1 MTQDTTNLGV
11 EVSDGGTS
19 KETQKRILDLK
30 EVIKATSQA
39 ARDARKELKAMEG
52 EGGGTAGSRKIAN
65 DISNYSKQR
74 GVAALTGAS
83 GRDFANQAQGLDGIV
98 RLYATYAANV
108 FALGAAFRGLGQAM
122 DTQNMVKG
130 LDQLGASVGRN
141 LGGLSQRVSE
151 LTGGAISMREAMQAV
166 ALTSSGGMS
175 AKNIERLAGVARSAS
190 LALGVAMPDAISRLS
205 RGITKLEPELLD
217 ELGIMT
223 RLEPA
228 TQAYARQLGK
238 TVTQLTDFERR
249 QAFANAVLAE
259 GEAKFGAITNLETN
273 PYDKLV
279 SSLKNLA
286 QEGAE
291 VVNKVLA
298 PLANF
303 LSQSPAL
310 LGGGVLALLSSV
322 IKRAIPEI
330 GEFKSQLS
338 DAVNK
343 AAELAKVRAKEANEA
358 ELRMT
363 RVAKQ
368 QAEERADI
376 QIAAVSRAEEAVKN
390 LQNNS
395 IKSLKT
401 ANSVLNKLTAT
412 GKVDEFDLR
421 ALEATAKRREHA
433 KKPEE
438 AKAYRD
444 VAAAVK
450 EYAAA
455 HEAAVIQIEREQQ
468 AIVKQQ
474 QASKTSIAGLTRAL
488 AIAAE
493 EEAIKKSIVSNA
505 AYNASL
511 IGIAKASVIM
521 KEEIASSTLT
531 LSLWGRT
538 VLQAQGYAAMFAGV
552 LSTIGNAVTKL
563 TGIVAWV
570 GTIISLFSILDTV
583 FAGSRK
589 ELERFNKAS
598 DNVNSSIENINRTV
612 TQLERSM
619 TSGTING
626 ITSMGNAIDDLNNN
640 VIELIDSFQKAR
652 KELSSNAW
660 NLAINGIAG
669 IFGGGIQKNFE
680 KDLSSSIKGALSILA
695 NSPLKG
701 EAERTFKDILEINT
715 LDIESINTAVSK
727 LSNVG
732 IAKLQEAI
740 SNFSKESSNSS
751 SRVQNFKQALDA
763 STRAYQQ
770 FIQSTSNTSP
780 LFKVG
785 ATLQNLG
792 VSMFQ
797 SSQEVKLGVAEINAA
812 INHIAEVPE
821 AGIIFGNKF
830 IEDLVSIREEFM
842 GQNKAIS
849 AYRKSINELDKEITN
864 SKFAKFK
871 SISPEN
877 LSKEAIAGLEKL
889 KQLTKDKEEIEKG
902 VTLLSEQQSEK
913 ARRLF
918 NDGLNA
924 AFTRGSELIRVSLG
938 QAMEKGAIAIGKAA
952 LAGLTGA
959 QRAETE
965 NALAKQEL
973 DIQLRAIKTN
983 VDVILSQALLRAS
996 LDKNTA
1002 AANLASARQ
1011 AGKTDQ
1017 EIKTLESVQEASD
1030 IFYNIIKE
1038 GQTPNFSN
1046 ISKLTSNP
1054 DVIDRV
1060 RISGIADSQRLAE
1073 QNEAKVLLDAQR
1085 QALGISGAINIRSGQ
1100 LEDTQKLISLQ
1111 QQVIQNDSQRVN
1123 IINSL
1128 VGLTSEV
1135 TAKAQAE
1142 ADRNNLLLKQR
1153 SELLAID
1160 TAIANAGGNDA
1171 EVRKQEEF
1179 RLLVLSRHERELDLQ
1194 LLTSSQRV
1202 IQASVEN
1209 LVRQLELTKAI
1220 NDNNYRMGI
1229 AQVDILNAENSAF
1242 NSLFGA
1248 SAGFSAIQ
1256 NEIVGSQRAQL
1267 DFVKAISE
1275 AQIALTE
1282 KEIKAKKDLAALD
1295 PVRDQTSIKTINDE
1309 LERQSNLTKT
1319 TISNAKIQLTTQQ
1332 KILSI
1337 NKAAALQQ
1345 DRYNRILNNS
1355 TKAADSL
1362 AKAFGSFGTALGTI
1376 AEAFANMTVNSN
1388 KNISELNRIRAEQS
1402 KFRKD
1407 EEEYSALEE
1416 QYNIQRNQYAMDQ
1429 ISNYGSMAGAA
1440 KNMFDEQSTGY
1451 KVLAAVEKA
1460 IFVMH
1465 IALSMKQ
1472 MAADA
1477 SATVASLANTEAR
1490 IAGHVAEAEVAGI
1503 KAVLVAIS
1511 SLPFPADIVAGVVV
1525 AGIVAALLSSIGGK
1539 SKVPSISGGMT
1550 AEDMQNTQGTGR
1562 KYIDGK
1568 LTDTNYGALGSPE
1581 DKVTDIA
1588 MSIDLIKDYT
1598 ALTATYSQKTLT
1610 SLESIEENTR
1620 QVAASAF
1627 KGTSIGKLTSGFGTV
1642 EGSQKTKGFTIMSP
1656 TTKRTIEII
1665 DKGIQ
1670 VLGTFNDIIEGTANF
1685 LEYETVKTTKKKSA
1699 AMGLI
1704 KKTKI
1709 SISTN
1714 SKDLP
1719 QDSQDLIIDLFANL
1733 ANSAV
1738 TASKTI
1744 LGEANNKIQ
1753 DTLDSFVV
1761 SFKTSGMGLTGEQ
1774 FAEALLAESTVVM
1787 NEVVSKALPQFEEFR
1802 KLGEGFTG
1810 TLIRMAS
1817 TIDIV
1822 SEKVDLLF
1830 NVNVADI
1837 VSKKFKLNDSTLKNI
1852 EGAVSNYSD
1861 VLNTIVVNSLKL
1873 NSSKIT
1879 QTLPTLS
1886 PYGTP
1891 YGLMDTA
1898 NIKENKF
1905 QLSQT
1910 QIDSLITAEETLANT
1925 RTQIARDLGLT
1936 NLSMIDDLN
1945 STQAAYTKA
1954 KIAILNNVDAQKDF
1968 NTVNKL
1974 LTGELQ
1980 ISTDARINSQR
1991 GINEEVKNL
2000 YTLSL
2005 DLAKASEKVTKA
2017 FSDQNFISLMLYNS
2031 LVEAMGGLEQFTEKT
2046 NFFFENFFSEADQLS
2061 AKTRLV
2067 NEALKNFNDEGIITT
2082 SQLAMLTDGVGNLRL
2097 EFRAVAESQDLFTES
2112 GRKAYNTL
2120 LSFAPAIADIS
2131 ESIPDALG
2139 SVKKSIEELLQE
2151 FNLDSGTFAD
2161 IFSRAL
2167 LGDEKVQELGA
2178 EIASTIKQ
2186 GYLKAISSSFIDT
2199 ISNAFVNNI
2208 IAPILNST
2216 LSWTTTDYMT
2226 ATGNFTDF
2234 IGNLTK
2240 NAIGLSNMLSNPI
2253 FNEAINQATTV
2264 ATTAITK
2271 LATTIRNTDN
2281 IFSDSKLLDYTSEL
2295 TDLQKEFNTTTLQD
2309 AVDAEQQRLDL
2320 LQEQAD
2326 TIKSAV
2332 EDLKD
2337 FNNRMKD
2344 FKDSLLIGPQSPLT
2358 PIDQYATAKSQL
2370 EQAFQTAASGASEE
2384 ERKSARDKIEE
2395 LSQSFLEVSRSVYS
2409 SGAQYTSDF
2418 DFVQSILDSLITD
2431 SGAQLSNA
2439 EQQLAALNVQ
2449 IENSKTSIKLLQDQ
2463 LKLLDSNNTHLQ
2475 EVATRIAELTDLIGK
2490 ERQKGI
2496 DAVANSFT
2504 LIDTNFNK
2512 LLTVDELKAS
2522 GIASD
2527 ETIQKYLQM
2536 ADANGDGQI
2545 SRLEAISLAS
2555 TNTYYTL
2562 QSIIPIFE
2570 SVKTGII
2577 SMDKAVQ
2584 IIADMNQANVSH
2596 GGTPVNGS
2604 YNSGD
2609 GTGITVGTGFTPK
2622 FTSELG
2628 GYIQDNIVYGL
2639 NGKSMGLSQASNAL
2653 LQMIDDTSNN
2663 KMTAKQVY
2671 NTLLDWG
2678 INSSMVA
2685 AILGTTKSE
2694 VLNWFK
2700 FYDSSIPSFAQ
2711 GINAVPEDMLA
2722 QIHKDERIMPAADNR
2737 LLLQSLSN
2745 RNDTNLELIN
2755 EMKELNQK
2763 IERLEVAIQ
2772 LGSAINAEATQRNTE
2787 EISKAVSDTASKNDH
2802 NNVIQGKV
2810 SLR

>member
-52 EGGGTAGSRKIAN
+52 ESGGTAGSRKIAN

-108 FALGAAFRGLGQAM
+108 FALGAAFRGLGQAI

-141 LGGLSQRVSE
+141 LGGLSKRVSE

-166 ALTSSGGMS
+166 ALTSSGGIS
-175 AKNIERLAGVARSAS
+175 EKNIERLAGVARSAS

-228 TQAYARQLGK
+228 TQAYARELGK

-343 AAELAKVRAKEANEA
+343 AAEFAKVRAKEANEA

-376 QIAAVSRAEEAVKN
+376 QIAAVARAEEAVKN

-433 KKPEE
+433 NKPEE
-438 AKAYRD
+438 AKAYRE
-444 VAAAVK
+444 VAKAVK

-660 NLAINGIAG
+660 NLAINGIAD
-669 IFGGGIQKNFE
+669 IFGGGVQKNFE
-680 KDLSSSIKGALSILA
+680 KDLVSGIKGALSILA

-751 SRVQNFKQALDA
+751 SRVQNFRQALDA

-780 LFKVG
+780 LFRVG
-785 ATLQNLG
+785 SALQNLG

-797 SSQEVKLGVAEINAA
+797 TSQEIKLGINEINAA
-812 INHIAEVPE
+812 INHISEVPE
-821 AGIIFGNKF
+821 AGVIFGNHF

-938 QAMEKGAIAIGKAA
+938 QAMERGAIAIGKAA

-959 QRAETE
+959 QKAEAE
-965 NALAKQEL
+965 NALVKQEL

-1030 IFYNIIKE
+1030 IFYNIIKD

-1060 RISGIADSQRLAE
+1060 RVSGIADSQRLAE

-1123 IINSL
+1123 IINNL

-1202 IQASVEN
+1202 IQASVEM

-1256 NEIVGSQRAQL
+1256 NEIVGSQRSQL

-1295 PVRDQTSIKTINDE
+1295 PIRDQASIKTINDE
-1309 LERQSNLTKT
+1309 LERQVGLTDI
-1319 TISNAKIQLTTQQ
+1319 TISNAKIQLETQQ
-1332 KILSI
+1332 KILSV

-1355 TKAADSL
+1355 TKAADSM
-1362 AKAFGSFGTALGTI
+1362 AKAFGTFGTALGTI
-1376 AEAFANMTVNSN
+1376 AEAFANMTVSSN
-1388 KNISELNRIRAEQS
+1388 KNAGELARIRKQQEGLS
-1402 KFRKD
+1402 KD
-1407 EEEYSALEE
+1407 SVEYAQLEE
-1416 QYNIQRNQYAMDQ
+1416 QYSIQRNQYAQDQ
-1429 ISNYGSMAGAA
+1429 IGNYASIAGAA
-1440 KNMFDEQSTGY
+1440 KNLFDEQSSGY
-1451 KVLAAVEKA
+1451 KILMAIEKA
-1460 IFVMH
+1460 MYIAH
-1465 IALSMKQ
+1465 IAMAIKQIAVDTLSAKT
-1472 MAADA
+1472 
-1477 SATVASLANTEAR
+1477 S
-1490 IAGHVAEAEVAGI
+1490 IALDVAEAETSGVLAVVKTIAGLPPPFNFIAGI
-1503 KAVLVAIS
+1503 AM
-1511 SLPFPADIVAGVVV
+1511 AGL
-1525 AGIVAALLSSIGGK
+1525 ITTLLASIGGSGPSVSGSVPMG
-1539 SKVPSISGGMT
+1539 SK
-1550 AEDMQNTQGTGR
+1550 AEDAQAVQGTGR
-1562 KYIDGK
+1562 GYINGK
-1568 LTDTNYGALGSPE
+1568 LSDVSGGALGSSTE
-1581 DKVTDIA
+1581 KVNDIA
-1588 MSIDLIKDYT
+1588 NSLELI
-1598 ALTATYSQKTLT
+1598 QNNT
-1610 SLESIEENTR
+1610 SLSSSFALKTIDTLKQIEKNTKDL
-1620 QVAASAF
+1620 AAEAF
-1627 KGTSIGKLTSGFGTV
+1627 KSTNIGKLTSGFGTIEKSLPATSGGLLSSLIPSTSKSV
-1642 EGSQKTKGFTIMSP
+1642 
-1656 TTKRTIEII
+1656 EII
-1665 DKGIQ
+1665 DKGISVIGKFSEILSGTAKLLEFETVQTTKTKSGFLGIGGKTKVKVNTNTKDLSQQAEETVVDLFSNLAFAAISASKQ
-1670 VLGTFNDIIEGTANF
+1670 VLGSANDQIE
-1685 LEYETVKTTKKKSA
+1685 
-1699 AMGLI
+1699 
-1704 KKTKI
+1704 KI
-1709 SISTN
+1709 
-1714 SKDLP
+1714 L
-1719 QDSQDLIIDLFANL
+1719 QDF
-1733 ANSAV
+1733 
-1738 TASKTI
+1738 TI
-1744 LGEANNKIQ
+1744 
-1753 DTLDSFVV
+1753 
-1761 SFKTSGMGLTGEQ
+1761 SFKVSGLGLTGEE
-1774 FAEALLAESTVVM
+1774 FANAILAESSVVL
-1787 NEVVSKALPQFEEFR
+1787 NQIIEDALPQFNEFR
-1802 KLGEGFTG
+1802 KLGEGFTS
-1810 TLIRMAS
+1810 TLLRMA
-1817 TIDIV
+1817 TTVDVV
-1822 SEKVDLLF
+1822 SSKINLLF
-1830 NVNVADI
+1830 NVDVKDVIN
-1837 VSKKFKLNDSTLKNI
+1837 KNFKLNPDIFKSITTAANSYTDI
-1852 EGAVSNYSD
+1852 
-1861 VLNTIVVNSLKL
+1861 LNTTIQNSLKTG
-1873 NSSKIT
+1873 SIEIT
-1879 QTLPTLS
+1879 KLVPNLFGNIISTKEISRKDFKPSEDQIAQLVSAEQTLA
-1886 PYGTP
+1886 
-1891 YGLMDTA
+1891 DTR
-1898 NIKENKF
+1898 N
-1905 QLSQT
+1905 
-1910 QIDSLITAEETLANT
+1910 QIV
-1925 RTQIARDLGLT
+1925 RDLGL
-1936 NLSMIDDLN
+1936 SDSKMISDLN
-1945 STQAAYTKA
+1945 AIQSTYTKA
-1954 KIAILNNVDAQKDF
+1954 SLAILDNVNAQKDF
-1968 NTVNKL
+1968 ETVNKL
-1974 LTGELQ
+1974 ISGQLQ
-1980 ISTDARINSQR
+1980 LSDNARLNSQQ
-1991 GINEEVKNL
+1991 GINDEVKNL
-2000 YTLSL
+2000 YLISL
-2005 DLAKASEKVTKA
+2005 DLAKATEKVNKA
-2017 FSDQNFISLMLYNS
+2017 FSDQNFITLTLYNS
-2031 LVEAMGGLEQFTEKT
+2031 LVETLGGLDAFTEKT
-2046 NFFFENFFSEADQLS
+2046 NFFFENFFSGAEQIASKTRQVNEGLKNFADAGIITADQL
-2061 AKTRLV
+2061 AT
-2067 NEALKNFNDEGIITT
+2067 
-2082 SQLAMLTDGVGNLRL
+2082 LTDGVGNLRM
-2097 EFRAVAESQDLFTES
+2097 EFRAVAESQNLFTDS

-2131 ESIPDALG
+2131 EAIPDSL
-2139 SVKKSIEELLQE
+2139 SNVKKSIQELLQE

-2281 IFSDSKLLDYTSEL
+2281 IFSDSKLLGYTSEL

-2395 LSQSFLEVSRSVYS
+2395 LSKSFLEVSRSVYS

-2584 IIADMNQANVSH
+2584 IIADMNQANISH
-2596 GGTPVNGS
+2596 GGTPINGS

-2609 GTGITVGTGFTPK
+2609 GSGISVGTGFTPK

-2639 NGKSMGLSQASNAL
+2639 NGKSIGLSQASNAL
-2653 LQMIDDTSNN
+2653 LQMISDTANG
-2663 KMTAKQVY
+2663 KITAKQVY

-2678 INSSMVA
+2678 VNSSLVA
-2685 AILGTTKSE
+2685 TILGTTKTE

>member
-52 EGGGTAGSRKIAN
+52 ESGGTAGSRKIAN

-108 FALGAAFRGLGQAM
+108 FALGAAFRGLGQAI

-141 LGGLSQRVSE
+141 LGGLSKRVSE

-166 ALTSSGGMS
+166 ALTSSGGIS
-175 AKNIERLAGVARSAS
+175 EKNIERLAGVARSAS

-228 TQAYARQLGK
+228 TQAYARELGK

-433 KKPEE
+433 NKPEE
-438 AKAYRD
+438 AKAYRE
-444 VAAAVK
+444 VAKAVK

-552 LSTIGNAVTKL
+552 LSTIGNAVAKL

-570 GTIISLFSILDTV
+570 GTIISLFSILDSV

-598 DNVNSSIENINRTV
+598 DKVNSSIENINRTV

-652 KELSSNAW
+652 KELSSNFW
-660 NLAINGIAG
+660 DLVINGISDL
-669 IFGGGIQKNFE
+669 FGGGVQKTFE
-680 KDLSSSIKGALSILA
+680 KNLTSSIKGTLDILA

-701 EAERTFKDILEINT
+701 EVERTFKDILEINT

-751 SRVQNFKQALDA
+751 SRVQNFRQALDA

-780 LFKVG
+780 LFRVG
-785 ATLQNLG
+785 SALQNLG

-797 SSQEVKLGVAEINAA
+797 TSQEVKLGINEINAA

-821 AGIIFGNKF
+821 AASIFGGKF
-830 IEDLVSIREEFM
+830 IEDLVAVREEFM

-918 NDGLNA
+918 NDGLSTAIN
-924 AFTRGSELIRVSLG
+924 RGAELIRVSLG
-938 QAMEKGAIAIGKAA
+938 QALEKGAIAIGKAA
-952 LAGLTGA
+952 LAGLSGA
-959 QRAETE
+959 RRAEAE
-965 NALAKQEL
+965 NSLARQEL

-983 VDVILSQALLRAS
+983 VDLILSQALLRAS

-1030 IFYNIIKE
+1030 VFYNIIKD

-1046 ISKLTSNP
+1046 ISKLTNNP
-1054 DVIDRV
+1054 DVIARV
-1060 RISGIADSQRLAE
+1060 RVSGIADSQRLAE

-1085 QALGISGAINIRSGQ
+1085 QALSISGAINIRSGH

-1171 EVRKQEEF
+1171 EVREQEKF

-1202 IQASVEN
+1202 IQASVEM

-1295 PVRDQTSIKTINDE
+1295 PIRDQASIKTINDE
-1309 LERQSNLTKT
+1309 LARQVGLTDI
-1319 TISNAKIQLTTQQ
+1319 TISNAKIQLETQQ
-1332 KILSI
+1332 KILSV

-1355 TKAADSL
+1355 TKAADSM
-1362 AKAFGSFGTALGTI
+1362 AKAFGTFGTALGTI
-1376 AEAFANMTVNSN
+1376 AEAFANMTVSSN
-1388 KNISELNRIRAEQS
+1388 KNAGELARIRKQQEGLS
-1402 KFRKD
+1402 KD
-1407 EEEYSALEE
+1407 SVEYAQLEE
-1416 QYNIQRNQYAMDQ
+1416 QYSIQRNQYAQDQ
-1429 ISNYGSMAGAA
+1429 IGNYASIAGAA
-1440 KNMFDEQSTGY
+1440 KNLFDEQSSGY
-1451 KVLAAVEKA
+1451 KILMAIEKA
-1460 IFVMH
+1460 MYIAH
-1465 IALSMKQ
+1465 IAMAIKQIAVDTLSAKT
-1472 MAADA
+1472 
-1477 SATVASLANTEAR
+1477 S
-1490 IAGHVAEAEVAGI
+1490 IALDVAEAETSGVLAVVKTIAGLPPPFNFIAGI
-1503 KAVLVAIS
+1503 AM
-1511 SLPFPADIVAGVVV
+1511 AGL
-1525 AGIVAALLSSIGGK
+1525 ITTLLASIGGSGPSVSGSVPMG
-1539 SKVPSISGGMT
+1539 SK
-1550 AEDMQNTQGTGR
+1550 AEDAQAVQGTGR
-1562 KYIDGK
+1562 GYINGK
-1568 LTDTNYGALGSPE
+1568 LSDVSGGALGSSTE
-1581 DKVTDIA
+1581 KVNDIA
-1588 MSIDLIKDYT
+1588 NSLELI
-1598 ALTATYSQKTLT
+1598 QNNT
-1610 SLESIEENTR
+1610 SLSSSFALKTIDTLKQIEKNTKDL
-1620 QVAASAF
+1620 AAEAF
-1627 KGTSIGKLTSGFGTV
+1627 KSTNIGKLTSGFGTIEKSLPATSGGLLSSLIPSTSKSV
-1642 EGSQKTKGFTIMSP
+1642 
-1656 TTKRTIEII
+1656 EII
-1665 DKGIQ
+1665 DKGISVIGKFSEILSGTAKLLEFETVQTTKTKSGFLGIGGKTKVKVNTNTKDLSQQAEETVVDLFSNLAFAAISASKQ
-1670 VLGTFNDIIEGTANF
+1670 VLGSANDQIE
-1685 LEYETVKTTKKKSA
+1685 
-1699 AMGLI
+1699 
-1704 KKTKI
+1704 KI
-1709 SISTN
+1709 
-1714 SKDLP
+1714 L
-1719 QDSQDLIIDLFANL
+1719 QDF
-1733 ANSAV
+1733 
-1738 TASKTI
+1738 TI
-1744 LGEANNKIQ
+1744 
-1753 DTLDSFVV
+1753 
-1761 SFKTSGMGLTGEQ
+1761 SFKVSGLGLTGEE
-1774 FAEALLAESTVVM
+1774 FANAILAESSVVL
-1787 NEVVSKALPQFEEFR
+1787 NQIIEDALPQFNEFR
-1802 KLGEGFTG
+1802 KLGEGFTS
-1810 TLIRMAS
+1810 TLLRMA
-1817 TIDIV
+1817 TTVDVV
-1822 SEKVDLLF
+1822 SSKINLLF
-1830 NVNVADI
+1830 NVDVKDVIN
-1837 VSKKFKLNDSTLKNI
+1837 KNFKLNPDIFKSITTAANSYTNILNATIQDGLKT
-1852 EGAVSNYSD
+1852 GSVRVA
-1861 VLNTIVVNSLKL
+1861 KL
-1873 NSSKIT
+1873 APDLFGNLTPTKELSKKEFKPNEDQIAQLISAE
-1879 QTLPTLS
+1879 QTLA
-1886 PYGTP
+1886 
-1891 YGLMDTA
+1891 DTR
-1898 NIKENKF
+1898 N
-1905 QLSQT
+1905 
-1910 QIDSLITAEETLANT
+1910 QIVK
-1925 RTQIARDLGLT
+1925 DLGL
-1936 NLSMIDDLN
+1936 SDSKMISDLN
-1945 STQAAYTKA
+1945 AIQSTYTKA
-1954 KIAILNNVDAQKDF
+1954 SLAILDNVNAQKDF
-1968 NTVNKL
+1968 ETVNKL
-1974 LTGELQ
+1974 ISGQLQ
-1980 ISTDARINSQR
+1980 LSDNARLNSQQ
-1991 GINEEVKNL
+1991 GINDEVKNL
-2000 YTLSL
+2000 YLISL
-2005 DLAKASEKVTKA
+2005 DLAKATEKVNKA
-2017 FSDQNFISLMLYNS
+2017 FSDQNFITLTLYNS
-2031 LVEAMGGLEQFTEKT
+2031 LVETLGGLDAFTEKT
-2046 NFFFENFFSEADQLS
+2046 NFFFENFFSGAEQIASKTRQVNEGLKNFADAGIITADQL
-2061 AKTRLV
+2061 AT
-2067 NEALKNFNDEGIITT
+2067 
-2082 SQLAMLTDGVGNLRL
+2082 LTDGVGNLRM
-2097 EFRAVAESQDLFTES
+2097 EFRAVAESQNLFTDS

-2131 ESIPDALG
+2131 EAIPDSL
-2139 SVKKSIEELLQE
+2139 SNVKKSIQELLQE

-2216 LSWTTTDYMT
+2216 LTTDYMT

-2281 IFSDSKLLDYTSEL
+2281 IFSDSKLLGYTSEL

-2395 LSQSFLEVSRSVYS
+2395 LSKSFLEVSRSVYS

-2584 IIADMNQANVSH
+2584 IIADINQANISH
-2596 GGTPVNGS
+2596 GGTPINGS

-2609 GTGITVGTGFTPK
+2609 GSGISVGTRFTPK

-2639 NGKSMGLSQASNAL
+2639 NGKSIGLSQASNAL
-2653 LQMIDDTSNN
+2653 LQMISDTANS
-2663 KMTAKQVY
+2663 KITAKQVY

-2678 INSSMVA
+2678 VNSSLVA
-2685 AILGTTKSE
+2685 TILGTTKTE

-2787 EISKAVSDTASKNDH
+2787 EISKAVSDTASKNHH

-2810 SLR
+2810 ALR